1 MPVEPTPVGG
11 ERRFPVTELGPDAA
25 GELVALSSTAYP
37 LTAGPDQQPTV
48 GQVAAELADPDVM
61 TLGVR
66 EPVAGRPLVAA
77 ACVRVNPDE
86 RGVAD
91 VARLVVAPGR
101 RRSGLGSLLLRAAEH
116 RLPAQVRELWLHI
129 NPTDEYSRRLYAQHG
144 YRQAA
149 HDRAAGNHT
158 ALLVKPRRRGRRRSA
173 Q

>member
-1 MPVEPTPVGG
+1 LPVEPTSVGG

-25 GELVALSSTAYP
+25 GELGALSSTAYP
-37 LTAGPDQQPTV
+37 LTAGPDQKPTA

-66 EPVAGRPLVAA
+66 ELVAGRPLVAA
-77 ACVRVNPDE
+77 ACVRVNPDD

-101 RRSGLGSLLLRAAEH
+101 RRPGLGSLLLRAVEH
-116 RLPAQVRELWLHI
+116 RLPVQVRELWLQI

-158 ALLVKPRRRGRRRSA
+158 ADLVKPRRRGARRSA

>member
-25 GELVALSSTAYP
+25 GELVALSGTAYP
-37 LTAGPDQQPTV
+37 LTARPDQQPTAE
-48 GQVAAELADPDVM
+48 QVAAELADPDVM

-77 ACVRVNPDE
+77 ACVRVNPAD

-91 VARLVVAPGR
+91 VSRLVVAAGR
-101 RRSGLGSLLLRAAEH
+101 RRPGLGSLLLRAAEH
-116 RLPAQVRELWLHI
+116 RLPAQVRELWLQI
-129 NPTDEYSRRLYAQHG
+129 NPADEYSRRLYAQHG

-149 HDRAAGNHT
+149 HHRAAGNHT
-158 ALLVKPRRRGRRRSA
+158 AHLVKSRRRGARRSA

>member
-1 MPVEPTPVGG
+1 MSMEPTSVGV

-37 LTAGPDQQPTV
+37 LTAGPDQKPTV

-66 EPVAGRPLVAA
+66 DPVAGRPLVAA
-77 ACVRVNPDE
+77 ACVRVNPDD
-86 RGVAD
+86 RRVAD

-116 RLPAQVRELWLHI
+116 RLPAQVRELWLQI
-129 NPTDEYSRRLYAQHG
+129 NPADEYSRRLYAQHG
-144 YRQAA
+144 YRQAS
-149 HDRAAGNHT
+149 HDRTAGNHT
-158 ALLVKPRRRGRRRSA
+158 ALLVKPRRRGRPQSA